1 MEIVKTVLSEVDR
14 FSQKGLNEGDSV
26 LLILKVDWLR
36 NPGRP
41 NGSSARESSSP
52 FANAHDDDA
61 HVVLAA
67 MIIREEHE
75 LIRAGL
81 RVRRV
86 K

>member
-1 MEIVKTVLSEVDR
+1 MKTVLSEVDR

-26 LLILKVDWLR
+26 LLILKVDRLR

-41 NGSSARESSSP
+41 NGSSARESLSP